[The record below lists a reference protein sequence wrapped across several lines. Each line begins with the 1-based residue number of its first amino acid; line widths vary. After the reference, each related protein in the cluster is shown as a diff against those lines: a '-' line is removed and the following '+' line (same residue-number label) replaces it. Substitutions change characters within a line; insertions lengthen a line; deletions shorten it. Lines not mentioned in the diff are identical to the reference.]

1 MMTKLTKLMMTMTKR
16 RMLNADVTVGG
27 IGALSW
33 ELMLSL
39 CTGSKQT
46 KNAHDDNP
54 PFHPPQCYF
63 ILPPDVKSTITDGG
77 STTTHSRDDGIGW
90 TGSCLGRASPPR
102 AKYSSGK

>member
-39 CTGSKQT
+39 CTGNKQ
-46 KNAHDDNP
+46 KNNAHDDNP

-77 STTTHSRDDGIGW
+77 STTTHSKGTRG
-90 TGSCLGRASPPR
+90 
-102 AKYSSGK
+102 